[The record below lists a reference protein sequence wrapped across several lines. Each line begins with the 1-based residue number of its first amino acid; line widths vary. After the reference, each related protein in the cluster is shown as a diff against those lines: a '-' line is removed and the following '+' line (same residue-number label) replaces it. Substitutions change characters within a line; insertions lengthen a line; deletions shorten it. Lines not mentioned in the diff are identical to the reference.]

1 MQDILRV
8 SCPDTP
14 PSSAAFLAAL
24 IDVRART
31 AGVPANPSRKLG
43 GIPDPADGSGESVL
57 IWVEAATDGPGPSAG
72 HSRGLIVVAHGPGP
86 EVAER
91 SFVISYPVEAGGRAQ
106 RVPAVL
112 GLLRAKSWSLLAS
125 RRSIMESGHA
135 NTAVLVNADQPG
147 GEQRLWLAEPVPAS
161 RTHGRAHKPG
171 LPRSLRPATA
181 AAALAARRQGRAW
194 IRSGP
199 SRDPGA

>member
-1 MQDILRV
+1 MQPILR
-8 SCPDTP
+8 SPCPDTP

-24 IDVRART
+24 IDERART
-31 AGVPANPSRKLG
+31 GGVPADPSPEPG
-43 GIPDPADGSGESVL
+43 AVPDPANGRGGSVL
-57 IWVEAATDGPGPSAG
+57 IWVEAAADGPGPPAG
-72 HSRGLIVVAHGPGP
+72 HRRGMIVVAHGSSP

-112 GLLRAKSWSLLAS
+112 GLLRAKGWSLLAS
-125 RRSIMESGHA
+125 RRRTMVSGHA

-171 LPRSLRPATA
+171 LPHSLQPATA
-181 AAALAARRQGRAW
+181 SAALAARRQSRAW
-194 IRSGP
+194 IGGGP
-199 SRDPGA
+199 SGNPGA